1 MLVVTPTDLEGGR
14 RESVALF
21 LLLLPGYPAAAHR
34 ATMRN
39 HRGAIFS
46 WCCCLEPGERRT
58 AVQCAIFWSAP
69 DTVPR
74 YKGSCFK
81 PFRATAIASWPA
93 NKNTSPDP
101 RCLAKMKETPPESAC
116 EVCQEICKGDKETL
130 LAFVTFSSN
139 QKQKPS
145 KTAYTSGNP
154 LPLRFST
161 RQCLQFVGSLVLIV
175 LQKFASGPRD
185 IFELSLNKCVRI
197 LLLKIS
203 QSSQN
208 VGPAHVV

>member
-1 MLVVTPTDLEGGR
+1 MSPFFCCCLSDFEDLVP
-14 RESVALF
+14 SS
-21 LLLLPGYPAAAHR
+21 AHR
-34 ATMRN
+34 AAMRN
-39 HRGAIFS
+39 QQRAIFS
-46 WCCCLEPGERRT
+46 WSCCMEPGGRRT
-58 AVQCAIFWSAP
+58 AAQCAIVWSAP

-81 PFRATAIASWPA
+81 PFRATAIASWPS

-101 RCLAKMKETPPESAC
+101 RCLAKMKETPPASAC
-116 EVCQEICKGDKETL
+116 EVCQEICKGDRETL

-161 RQCLQFVGSLVLIV
+161 RQCLQFVGSLVLIA

-185 IFELSLNKCVRI
+185 IFKLSLNKRVRI
-197 LLLKIS
+197 LLLKIG

-208 VGPAHVV
+208 VGPAHVI

>member
-21 LLLLPGYPAAAHR
+21 LLLLPQVPGCCASRSDAQSSR
-34 ATMRN
+34 RN
-39 HRGAIFS
+39 F
-46 WCCCLEPGERRT
+46 LLLLPGPWLVRT
-58 AVQCAIFWSAP
+58 AAQCAIFWSAP

-81 PFRATAIASWPA
+81 PFRATAIASWPS

-161 RQCLQFVGSLVLIV
+161 RQWLQFVGSLVLIV

>member
-21 LLLLPGYPAAAHR
+21 LLLLPQLPGCGASRSDAQSSRRNFFLAAA
-34 ATMRN
+34 A
-39 HRGAIFS
+39 AS
-46 WCCCLEPGERRT
+46 WLVRT

-81 PFRATAIASWPA
+81 PFRATAIASWPS